1 MHDYAFFV
9 FNEPHLWRIPNVYS
23 TSERWSSQSSKALVE
38 AAVMAMAAA
47 AAAATCGSEG
57 EKKKEKKR
65 AARPPA
71 INPRYYPRY
80 VSDML
85 LATPATRDSFCHYIR
100 GVTPT
105 PPPSLPRL
113 HLLHRV

>member
-1 MHDYAFFV
+1 MCIACQRDGPVKAAERRWRQRWWRRCVEVKAF
-9 FNEPHLWRIPNVYS
+9 PP
-23 TSERWSSQSSKALVE
+23 
-38 AAVMAMAAA
+38 
-47 AAAATCGSEG
+47 G
-57 EKKKEKKR
+57 KKEQHV
-65 AARPPA
+65 PPA

-105 PPPSLPRL
+105 RRPRL
-113 HLLHRV
+113 HLLRRV